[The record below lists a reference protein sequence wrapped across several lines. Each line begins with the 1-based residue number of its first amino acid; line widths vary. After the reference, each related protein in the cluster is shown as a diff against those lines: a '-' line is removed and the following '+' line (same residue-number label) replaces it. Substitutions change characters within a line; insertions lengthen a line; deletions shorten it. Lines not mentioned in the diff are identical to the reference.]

1 MMMFIVLLFA
11 RDASAYLMQSADAEA
26 EAPRA
31 AVYPILS
38 ALLPQGEALQVQPG
52 MAPRFVTASASMP
65 QRLGPVSMSGALTKP
80 QRVNLRNR
88 EYNKRYRSEMRTRTK
103 NVLEAVDKGDYET
116 AVTLLSK
123 AFAIIDKNVK
133 RNIVHRNT
141 AARKKSAL
149 HLKVKKLES
158 EGSRAGSPAMLD
170 ELETVLPADADLDAV
185 LAEDDLDEDA
195 PARAGSPVMM
205 AEDVATLEMALEA
218 AQDTAQLLGALRDSV
233 DMPVSN
239 IVLPASI
246 PQNIAV
252 PATAQTFASRVR
264 ASPMMSAAVDE
275 VMDALK
281 SMTLLEASE
290 LVKAIE
296 ETFDVDASV
305 GGGMMMAAP
314 MAGGA
319 VAGGD
324 AAAAE
329 EKTEFDLVL
338 DSFPADKKIAVLK
351 IVRELTGLGLKDAKE
366 MVEKAPCTLKEGA
379 SKAECDE
386 AKAKLEEAGAKVDL
400 K

>member
-1 MMMFIVLLFA
+1 MLFIVLLFA
-11 RDASAYLMQSADAEA
+11 RDASAYLMQSADAET
-26 EAPRA
+26 EAPGA

-88 EYNKRYRSEMRTRTK
+88 EYNKRYKSEMRTRTN

-149 HLKVKKLES
+149 HLKVKKLEP

-185 LAEDDLDEDA
+185 LAEEDDLDEDA

-319 VAGGD
+319 VAGGE

-351 IVRELTGLGLKDAKE
+351 IVRELTGLGLKDAKD